1 MEKNYIKQ
9 MRKKKNMT
17 QEELAKKIGVKR
29 SVVSKYETGSVE
41 PTVSQIRKIAN
52 ALECSVYDL
61 IDSGF
66 GALDSVLP
74 PNMLGANLDHAK
86 IDQKF
91 LRYLLLRLSNLDYN
105 SADYIA
111 ARNNILALA
120 EEAGLAEEAERI
132 INVLENPQSYTSF
145 QQMIRSLYTADNHF
159 LSDEEKELHEV
170 FVKLNDY
177 GKKEAIKRIKEM
189 SAIPEYRKK

>member
-1 MEKNYIKQ
+1 MGKNYIKQ

-29 SVVSKYETGSVE
+29 SVVSKYETGNVE

-86 IDQKF
+86 IDQKS
-91 LRYLLLRLSNLDYN
+91 LKCLLLSLSNLDYN
-105 SADYIA
+105 SADYITT
-111 ARNNILALA
+111 RNNILALA

-145 QQMIRSLYTADNHF
+145 QQMIQSLYTADNHF

-170 FVKLNDY
+170 FLKLNDC

-189 SAIPEYRKK
+189 LVIPDYRKK

>member
-74 PNMLGANLDHAK
+74 SNMLGANLDHAK

-120 EEAGLAEEAERI
+120 ESSGLTEEAERI

-159 LSDEEKELHEV
+159 LSDEEKELYEV
-170 FVKLNDY
+170 FIKLNDY

-189 SAIPEYRKK
+189 LAIPDYRKK